1 MERLLGVQAPS
12 LRLRSSSGFDVD
24 LPHLAAS
31 PLLLCLFPGDNEPP
45 GDGAPPSSCAV
56 QRASLRKYALDFA
69 ALGVRILGVSSE
81 PHELQSSIVSSEQLP
96 FMLLSDGDCKL
107 ADALE
112 LPTFDDF
119 GLRRY
124 RRLTMIFRDE
134 KIIAAFYPVS
144 PRRAAVQA
152 LVWLQHKSSE

>member
-12 LRLRSSSGFDVD
+12 LRLRSSNGFDVD
-24 LPHLAAS
+24 LPQLAAN
-31 PLLLCLFPGDNEPP
+31 PLLVCLYPGDNEPLN
-45 GDGAPPSSCAV
+45 DGAPPSSCAV

-81 PHELQSSIVSSEQLP
+81 PHELQSSIARSEQLP
-96 FMLLSDGDCKL
+96 FMLLSDSACKL
-107 ADALE
+107 AEALE

-124 RRLTMIFRDE
+124 RRLTMIFRE
-134 KIIAAFYPVS
+134 GKVIAAFYPVS
-144 PRRAAVQA
+144 PRRAAIQA
-152 LVWLQHKSSE
+152 LVWLQRTGG